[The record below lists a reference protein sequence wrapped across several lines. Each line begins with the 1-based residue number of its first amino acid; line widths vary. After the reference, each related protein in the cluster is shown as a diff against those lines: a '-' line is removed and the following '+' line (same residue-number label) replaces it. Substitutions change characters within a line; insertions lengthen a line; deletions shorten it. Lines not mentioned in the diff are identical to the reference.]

1 MKERAK
7 DNKVWESSEC
17 EIKVWVQEVFRQKCL
32 FFSYKKSNLVKGVV
46 SLEEAE
52 AIHHAFAYFKNEKVI

>member
-7 DNKVWESSEC
+7 NNKVC
-17 EIKVWVQEVFRQKCL
+17 EDNNGKIEVWIEEEFGQERVVFGRKN
-32 FFSYKKSNLVKGVV
+32 SNMAQGIY
-46 SLEEAE
+46 LEEAE